1 MQRVLRVL
9 ILVLVFIACNDESL
23 TPDQNYLASKLTS
36 NGSTLPSASTFN
48 EVINEAVSSPS
59 GECSAPSEEIVTAP
73 TPSPPPASTSELGSV
88 DSSYKIPNNLSGFG
102 DQCTIVYA
110 RHGLT
115 KREYYTETKIKLGES
130 EAGKY
135 KSQLEDDPAKA
146 KVSDGSITG
155 VAQAQNLAPILQ
167 NYESQYNQPF
177 DHIFHSS
184 AGKTKESEGRT
195 KLTLNP
201 YLQASGKSA
210 IEDSTLNECES
221 NSECHKLVNTF
232 YTKLMN
238 NYCKKINGR
247 PASILILGHGSYGKF
262 FLAKLTGK
270 SVGDFSHPQNVRP
283 YVLTKSTGDGKF
295 KALHIPK

>member
-1 MQRVLRVL
+1 MRRVLKVL
-9 ILVLVFIACNDESL
+9 FLIFALIACQDENL
-23 TPDQNYLASKLTS
+23 TQDQKYLASKLTS
-36 NGSTLPSASTFN
+36 NGANLPSASTFN

-59 GECSAPSEEIVTAP
+59 GECTSSIPEEIVLAP
-73 TPSPPPASTSELGSV
+73 TPSPLTNLSELASI
-88 DSSYKIPNNLSGFG
+88 DSSYKIPDGLSGFG

-115 KREYYTETKIKLGES
+115 KREYYTEKKIKLGAT

-135 KSQLEDDPAKA
+135 KSQLEDDAERA

-167 NYESQYNQPF
+167 NYESQYGQAF
-177 DHIFHSS
+177 DYIFHSS

-201 YLQASGKSA
+201 YLQASGKPA
-210 IEDSTLNECES
+210 VEDSTLNECES
-221 NSECHKLVNTF
+221 NSECREMVDTF
-232 YTKLMN
+232 YSKLMK
-238 NYCKKINGR
+238 NYCKKVNGK

-270 SVGDFSHPQNVRP
+270 SPSDFSHPQNVRP
-283 YVLTKSTGDGKF
+283 YVLTKSSGGDNF